1 MKEVTNQSDHK
12 EIKMTRVKVNPIIEQ
27 MSGKMG
33 DLVFKRYGDEVVIAR
48 APDRRAYE
56 PSAAQLAARERFRRA
71 AQYGKLALAQPEVR
85 ASYEAA
91 AEESGEP
98 LFSLMV
104 ADYFKAPVV
113 DELDVSA
120 YTGQIGETIVIQAHD
135 DFEVTGVTVSLKEA
149 GGQAVESGAAT
160 QNPPDSGRWVYTTK
174 QTVASVAGVVVT
186 ATASDR
192 PGNLGVKTAT
202 K

>member
-1 MKEVTNQSDHK
+1 MA
-12 EIKMTRVKVNPIIEQ
+12 RVKVNPIIEQ

-33 DLVFKRYGDEVVIAR
+33 DLVFKRYGDEVIIAR
-48 APDRRAYE
+48 APDMSQRE
-56 PSAAQLAARERFRRA
+56 FTPGQLAAQERFRRA
-71 AQYGKLALAQPEVR
+71 AQYGKLALAQPEAR

-91 AEESGEP
+91 AHESGEP

-120 YTGQIGETIVIQAHD
+120 YTGQTGETIVIQAHD
-135 DFEVTGVTVSLKEA
+135 DFEVTGVTVSIKEA
-149 GGQAVESGAAT
+149 GGQAVESGFAV

-174 QTVASVAGVVVT
+174 QAVANVTGVVIT

>member
-1 MKEVTNQSDHK
+1 MA
-12 EIKMTRVKVNPIIEQ
+12 RVKVNPIIEQ

-33 DLVFKRYGDEVVIAR
+33 DLVFKRYGDEVIIAR
-48 APDRRAYE
+48 APDMSQRE
-56 PSAAQLAARERFRRA
+56 FTPGQLAAQERFRRA

-91 AEESGEP
+91 AQESGSP

-104 ADYFKAPVV
+104 TDFFKAPVV

-120 YTGQIGETIVIQAHD
+120 YTGQTGETIIVQAHD
-135 DFEVTGVTVSLKEA
+135 DFEVTGVTVSIKEA
-149 GGQAVESGAAT
+149 GGQAVESGAAV

-174 QTVASVAGVVVT
+174 QAVANVTGVVIT